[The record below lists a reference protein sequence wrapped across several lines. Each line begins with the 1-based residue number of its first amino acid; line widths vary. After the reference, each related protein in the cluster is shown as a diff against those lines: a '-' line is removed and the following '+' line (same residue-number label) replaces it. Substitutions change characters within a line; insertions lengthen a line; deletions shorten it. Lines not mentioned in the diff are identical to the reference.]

1 MVEPEPVFRT
11 GCGQK
16 VPAPQHCRSQ
26 TKTLLTSRRK
36 LFSQS
41 ETGVSFMIKT
51 FHSEKYTI
59 HVTPFLEDE
68 NNNYIRKVPVGTGI
82 KKMKHF
88 HAWLL

>member
-16 VPAPQHCRSQ
+16 VPAPAPQHCRSQ

-82 KKMKHF
+82 KKMK
-88 HAWLL
+88 